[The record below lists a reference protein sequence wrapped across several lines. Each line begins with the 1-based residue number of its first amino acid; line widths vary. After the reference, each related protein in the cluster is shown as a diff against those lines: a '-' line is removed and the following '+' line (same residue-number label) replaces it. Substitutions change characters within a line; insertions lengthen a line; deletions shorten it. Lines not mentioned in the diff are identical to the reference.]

1 MSFEQDKQ
9 LAIIGEF
16 VVWNALTKMKSIKE
30 VFDVREDKRFQDW
43 DVDLLIKDSDMQV
56 HMVEVS

>member
-16 VVWNALTKMKSIKE
+16 VVWNALTKMWLIGNG
-30 VFDVREDKRFQDW
+30 FQ
-43 DVDLLIKDSDMQV
+43 
-56 HMVEVS
+56 H